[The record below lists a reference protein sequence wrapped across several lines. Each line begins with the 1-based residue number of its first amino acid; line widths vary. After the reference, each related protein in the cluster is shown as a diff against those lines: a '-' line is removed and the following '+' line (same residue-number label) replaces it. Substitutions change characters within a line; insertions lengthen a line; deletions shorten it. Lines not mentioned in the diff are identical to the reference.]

1 MLTRISSPRAL
12 ILPIVFALV
21 CLLLAMAAW
30 RAFGGPVPL
39 QGQGYRVS
47 TELPEADSVL
57 VNSDV
62 RIAGVNVGH
71 VVDVESLG
79 RSARVTMQIDAEH
92 APLRSRAR
100 VIVRTKTL
108 LGEGF
113 VEVAPGSSKAT
124 VVPDGGTLDP
134 ERNVRA
140 QRLDDVLQTFA
151 PRTRRDLRAM
161 FNGMAEGFEGRATDV
176 NRTLGRV
183 PGMLTD
189 LDTVLTVLQRQQGQL
204 QQLIAGGGDVFGAFA
219 DRSAAAQRAVVAG
232 ERVLRTTAGRGRELT
247 ATLNALPGFL
257 GDLRVTARRLDG
269 ATGDLDRAVRSLEP
283 TAPLLRPALVAL
295 RDDTHGTQRLF
306 RRLPGLFRATDK
318 ALPALRRTLDE
329 TLPGL
334 PQVHM
339 ASRQLLP
346 FVQLSSASRDAF
358 VANFANVTATMNGRM
373 VVPGGGLGQYAGG
386 MLTAWNEIVG
396 GWTKKLPTHRSNPYP
411 RPGQTDNIAK
421 GGLEAYDCRHLGNAL
436 ILPAFGGAP
445 ACKVQGPW
453 EFNGKSRYYPRLELP
468 GP

>member
-1 MLTRISSPRAL
+1 MLTRISNPRAL

-47 TELPEADSVL
+47 TQLPEADSVL
-57 VNSDV
+57 VNTDV

-71 VVDVESLG
+71 VTDVKSLG
-79 RSARVTMQIDAEH
+79 KAARVTMQIDPEH
-92 APLRSRAR
+92 VPLRDEAR

-113 VEVAPGSSKAT
+113 LEIAPGDPKAA
-124 VVPDGGTLDP
+124 VVRDGGTIDP
-134 ERNVRA
+134 DNNVRA

-151 PRTRRDLRAM
+151 PKTRKDIRAM
-161 FNGMAEGFEGRATDV
+161 FAGMAEGFEGRAEDA
-176 NRTLGRV
+176 NRAIGRMPGLFADLG
-183 PGMLTD
+183 
-189 LDTVLTVLQRQQGQL
+189 TVLDVVERQRDQVS
-204 QQLIAGGGDVFGAFA
+204 QLIADGGEVFGAFA
-219 DRSAAAQRAVVAG
+219 DRSDAARRAVVAG
-232 ERVLRTTAGRGRELT
+232 DRVLATTAGRERDLS
-247 ATLNALPGFL
+247 ATLDALPGFL

-269 ATGDLDRAVRSLEP
+269 ATGDLNRAVRSLKP

-295 RDDTHGTQRLF
+295 RDDTHQTQKLF
-306 RRLPGLFRATDK
+306 SNLPGLFRTANK
-318 ALPALRRTLDE
+318 ALPALRRTLDD
-329 TLPGL
+329 TLPAL
-334 PQVHM
+334 PTIHM

-346 FVQLSSASRDAF
+346 LVQLSSVSRDAF

-386 MLTAWNEIVG
+386 MLTAWNEILG
-396 GWTKKLPTHRSNPYP
+396 GWVKKLPTHRSNPYP

-421 GGLEAYDCRHLGNAL
+421 GGLEAYDCRHLGNPL

-468 GP
+468 AP